1 MTRQRFYRSAR
12 VGLRPQALAAASNI
26 ATNSVINCQEQQSLT
41 KYCVALYLAK
51 ALDSSSQKQV
61 SKAVQKRL
69 TPRVPKY
76 LVCKT
81 LSS

>member
-1 MTRQRFYRSAR
+1 MTRQRFCRSAR
-12 VGLRPQALAAASNI
+12 VGLRPQALAVASNV

-51 ALDSSSQKQV
+51 ALDSSSRKQV
-61 SKAVQKRL
+61 SRAMQKQL
-69 TPRVPKY
+69 TLRVPKY
-76 LVCKT
+76 LVRKT